1 MGGALAGSTRDA
13 VRESIRGLVID
24 GALRPGDRLVERQ
37 LADRLGVSR
46 VPVREALRQ
55 LVHEGFAEERPTR
68 GMVVRRLDES
78 DVETLFDVRRA
89 LEDLLCERVVATAT
103 EADLDRVEAL
113 VAQAHDA
120 LARGDL
126 RETVA
131 LNAAFHAAL
140 VEVAGSG
147 VLASVMEPV
156 SGRMKWLLSQHDE
169 PEVMHAE
176 HAAILR
182 AFRARDVAAAQQ
194 LCRDHLATSR
204 AAVASRVGAG
214 GPDRPAAHP

>member
-1 MGGALAGSTRDA
+1 MTASPTGSVRDV
-13 VRESIRGLVID
+13 VRESIRELVID
-24 GALRPGDRLVERQ
+24 GELRPGDRLVERQ
-37 LADRLGVSR
+37 LAARLGVSR

-55 LVHEGFAEERPTR
+55 LTHEGFVEERPTR
-68 GMVVRRLDES
+68 GMVVRRLDEA
-78 DVETLFDVRRA
+78 DVETLFDVRA
-89 LEDLLCERVVATAT
+89 SLEDLLCQRVVASAS

-113 VAQAHDA
+113 VTRAYDA
-120 LARGDL
+120 LTRGDL

-147 VLASVMEPV
+147 VLAAVMEPV

-169 PEVMHAE
+169 PQAMTAD

-182 AFRARDVAAAQQ
+182 ALRDRDVVSARR

-204 AAVASRVGAG
+204 AAAGAAASRGGVAG
-214 GPDRPAAHP
+214 R